1 MQKIEFSVNKKMKL
15 SKAVIDELPFLSRFQ
30 IKKLIENKDI
40 KVNLSRAKEDV
51 ELNIGDKVIVY
62 YNSKEQKEWYST
74 IYKDDNILIVN
85 KRAGIEVVS
94 ENDRDLISILKK
106 EYASIA
112 PVHRIDRNTEGLVIF
127 ALNKDSESELLTAF
141 KTRNGIIKKYALL
154 VYGRVDISKIKRTV
168 YLKKMPNLSK
178 VWISEVKTSG
188 YEPII
193 TEFELIKYIGD
204 NSLLSARLVTGKT
217 HQIRAHI
224 AYYGYPIV
232 GDGKYGNDKEKQM
245 HLTANYLS
253 FNFSK
258 DSKLSYLNSKNFEIV
273 PSWLDQ

>member
-62 YNSKEQKEWYST
+62 YNSKEQEEWYST

-127 ALNKDSESELLTAF
+127 ALNKDSESELVTAF

-232 GDGKYGNDKEKQM
+232 GDSKYGNDKEKQM